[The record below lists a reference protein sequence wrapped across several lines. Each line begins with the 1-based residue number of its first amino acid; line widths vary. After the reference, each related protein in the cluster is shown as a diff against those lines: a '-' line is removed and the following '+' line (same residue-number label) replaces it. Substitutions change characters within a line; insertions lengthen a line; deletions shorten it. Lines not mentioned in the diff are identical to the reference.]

1 MKLVSRR
8 SFLKLAGVTALAVVG
23 ASALSSCGS
32 SQILLPLH
40 FDIDSALN
48 SDVIDEASANTLK
61 NKPLSIPDGL
71 GEDQQKKF
79 INQQLQNLIPDA
91 LCEVDTVERLPDY
104 LDGKESEYLYVT
116 LKHATDAV
124 ED

>member
-32 SQILLPLH
+32 SQLLLPLQ
-40 FDIDSALN
+40 FNPA
-48 SDVIDEASANTLK
+48 VIGEDTARTLDEAN
-61 NKPLSIPDGL
+61 LSVPDGL
-71 GEDQQKKF
+71 SEEQQKKL
-79 INQQLQNLIPDA
+79 INRYVQKTIPEA
-91 LCEVDTVERLPDY
+91 LCEVDTIERQTSY
-104 LDGKESEYLYVT
+104 LDGKESDYLYVT
-116 LKHATDAV
+116 LKHSAGAA

>member
-8 SFLKLAGVTALAVVG
+8 SFLKLAGVTTLAVVG

-40 FDIDSALN
+40 FDVDSALD
-48 SDVIDEASANTLK
+48 SGVIDDKAAYTLK
-61 NKPLSIPDGL
+61 NVSLSVPDGL
-71 GEDQQKKF
+71 SEDKQKKL
-79 INQQLQNLIPDA
+79 IDQQLQKLIPEA
-91 LCEVDTVERLPDY
+91 LCEVDTIERQTSY
-104 LDGKESEYLYVT
+104 LDGKESDYLYVT